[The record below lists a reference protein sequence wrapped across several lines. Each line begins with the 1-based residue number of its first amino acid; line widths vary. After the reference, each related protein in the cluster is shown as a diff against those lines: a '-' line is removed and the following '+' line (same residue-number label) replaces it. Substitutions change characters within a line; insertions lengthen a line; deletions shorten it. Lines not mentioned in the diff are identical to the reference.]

1 MNQTLNIPNDIKIKA
16 FYLFYIINSVQ
27 IGVGITGYPKIVFAE
42 AKKDSW
48 ISLIIAVLIVHI
60 IIACI
65 IYILNSYDNTDLHG
79 ILEQSFGKIIGR
91 TVSFLFIIYLVL
103 AITSI
108 YLNFIEIVN
117 VFLFSRLSDWVPT
130 LMVLL

>member
-16 FYLFYIINSVQ
+16 FYLFYNINSVQ